1 MLPGGAKGAIMFLV
15 VLVSMFM
22 LLAGVGILMQLLY
35 ERSVPSNKGGWL
47 NFAGFMFFFAF
58 IFLVLGTIF
67 NLSTYSEQIEKGV
80 ELEKVSSFEQT
91 YQVRSDNLAKE
102 FTYYL
107 AGVYPNHEKDIFSKI
122 EPGKLDVYLVK
133 YPELQASK
141 TIVELV
147 QQVRSLQDDIY
158 KQRLERAQTI
168 RDMRYNVRSPWV
180 LQWMMPN
187 VAIPEK

>member
-1 MLPGGAKGAIMFLV
+1 MFFV
-15 VLVSMFM
+15 VLVSLFI
-22 LLAGVGILMQLLY
+22 LLAGVGVLMQLLY
-35 ERSVPSNKGGWL
+35 EYAAISNKGGWL
-47 NFAGFMFFFAF
+47 NFVGFMLFFAF
-58 IFLVLGTIF
+58 ILLVSGTVF
-67 NLSTYSEQIEKGV
+67 NLNTYSEQIGKSV
-80 ELEKVSSFEQT
+80 ELDKINSFEQT
-91 YQVRSDNLAKE
+91 HQVRSDNLTKE
-102 FTYYL
+102 FAHYL
-107 AGVYPNHEKDIFSKI
+107 AGVYPDHEKDIFSKI